1 MSDPPD
7 VDAWDSWH
15 PRVVAAR
22 LSGLTVPWYV
32 AAGWALDLFRGAQ
45 SRAHEDLEIAI
56 PAGHFDEVAARFT
69 DCDLYVPHPD
79 SLRPFTAETATTS
92 HQTWAVP
99 RSTGRWCVDIFREPH
114 DGDRWICR
122 RDETIRLPYDEII
135 EHDREGI
142 PFLAPEFVL
151 LFKAKLDRDKD
162 RADLRGVLPLL
173 DEARRGRLAQLLTR
187 VHPGHSWLA
196 IVDGSS
202 G

>member
-1 MSDPPD
+1 MSEPPD

-22 LSGLTVPWYV
+22 LSGLTAPWYV

-45 SRAHEDLEIAI
+45 SRAHEDLEIAV

-114 DGDRWICR
+114 DDGRWVCR
-122 RDETIRLPYDEII
+122 RDETLRLPYDEII

-162 RADLRGVLPLL
+162 RADLWGVLPLL